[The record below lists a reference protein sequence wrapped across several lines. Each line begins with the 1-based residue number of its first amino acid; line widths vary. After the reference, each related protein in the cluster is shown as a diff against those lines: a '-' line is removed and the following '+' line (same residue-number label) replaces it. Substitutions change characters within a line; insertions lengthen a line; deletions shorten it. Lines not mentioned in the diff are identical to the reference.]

1 MFQFDSLADF
11 MAMAGHGP
19 YVWISYA
26 VSLAVMLYLVA
37 GPLMRKRTTLRAVR
51 LEETR
56 ARGRRTR
63 QDSAPGK

>member
-26 VSLAVMLYLVA
+26 VSLAVMLYLVVS
-37 GPLMRKRTTLRAVR
+37 PLLRRRTTLRAVR
-51 LEETR
+51 LEEAR
-56 ARGRRTR
+56 SRGRRSR
-63 QDSAPGK
+63 QDSAPSN